1 MFKRYSRVGG
11 GVMKAYYFY
20 YENGSYS
27 KKFISSNKEKL
38 ICYREKL
45 TDKKDKC
52 KKVGEIIEI
61 CIGADD
67 IVTI

>member
-1 MFKRYSRVGG
+1 MWRCKECGG

-27 KKFISSNKEKL
+27 KKIISSNKEKL
-38 ICYREKL
+38 RCYREKL
-45 TDKKDKC
+45 IDTKDSC

-61 CIGADD
+61 CIDD

>member
-1 MFKRYSRVGG
+1 
-11 GVMKAYYFY
+11 MKAYYFY

-27 KKFISSNKEKL
+27 KKIISSNKEKL

-45 TDKKDKC
+45 IDTKDNC

-61 CIGADD
+61 CIDD
-67 IVTI
+67 IVII

>member
-1 MFKRYSRVGG
+1 
-11 GVMKAYYFY
+11 MKAYYFY

-27 KKFISSNKEKL
+27 KKIISSNKEKL
-38 ICYREKL
+38 RCYREKL
-45 TDKKDKC
+45 IDTKDSC

-61 CIGADD
+61 CIND